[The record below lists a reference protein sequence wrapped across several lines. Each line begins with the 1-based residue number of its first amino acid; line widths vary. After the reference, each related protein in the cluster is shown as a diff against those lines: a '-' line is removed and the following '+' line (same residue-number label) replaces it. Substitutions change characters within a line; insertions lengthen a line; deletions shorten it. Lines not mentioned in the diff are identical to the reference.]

1 MTKTKATKNS
11 FSKEL
16 QNFAVAWM
24 QDFHGWGKRI
34 WIFFFKMYFQ
44 QLSAYSTDPDKKNI
58 KNVYV
63 LKMYLGE
70 W

>member
-1 MTKTKATKNS
+1 
-11 FSKEL
+11 
-16 QNFAVAWM
+16 M

-58 KNVYV
+58 KDVYV

-70 W
+70 